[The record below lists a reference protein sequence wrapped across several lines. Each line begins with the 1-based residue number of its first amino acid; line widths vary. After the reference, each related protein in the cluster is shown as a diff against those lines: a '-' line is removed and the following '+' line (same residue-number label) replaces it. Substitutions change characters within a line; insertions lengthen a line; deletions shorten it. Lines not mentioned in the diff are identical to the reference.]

1 MIMLLEGV
9 PGAGKSFWG
18 VGNKLIPWLK
28 AGRRLYVYIDGAHRD
43 KWALFLG
50 VTEEELSRRVTVW
63 KTAEEVLT
71 GIVNV
76 EPNSAVF
83 IDEAQSIFRAKAKLD
98 LSILRWLETHR
109 HIGVDICLTCQGYAQ
124 LTLGVLRLVE
134 STIKFRKLWF
144 VGLEKRAQA
153 FLRGQP
159 EDTEI
164 VRKFTFVYTSNVYAW
179 YKSYGALG
187 IQEEKRGGS
196 VWMTPTIIIAGA
208 AAMYVMFVLFGH
220 EFYFASGVKK
230 AQAFSSPA
238 SSKVEP
244 SKSESMPVSGVT
256 HPMLRE
262 PLSKKSGMCI
272 EGVIGPFED
281 GHWVYS
287 LSSGRAVTAEEL
299 SHMTGKPV
307 HQEMDAQGFQR
318 VQGEGVDNGPC
329 DK

>member
-18 VGNKLIPWLK
+18 VGKKLIPWLK

-50 VTEEELSRRVTVW
+50 ITEEEIHQRVTIW
-63 KTAEEVLT
+63 QTGQEVLE
-71 GIVNV
+71 GLCAV

-98 LSILRWLETHR
+98 PSILRWLETHR
-109 HIGVDICLTCQGYAQ
+109 HIGVDICLTCQSYGQ

-159 EDTEI
+159 EDIEVI
-164 VRKFTFVYTSNVYAW
+164 RKFTFVYTSDVYAW

-196 VWMTPTIIIAGA
+196 VWLTPTIIIAGA
-208 AAMYVMFVLFGH
+208 AAMYVIFVLFGH

-230 AQAFSSPA
+230 AQASAAPA
-238 SSKVEP
+238 TLKGESLKVDT
-244 SKSESMPVSGVT
+244 MPASGVT

-262 PLSKKSGMCI
+262 PLSKKSSICI
-272 EGVIGPFED
+272 EGSIGPFED

-299 SHMTGKPV
+299 SRMTGKPV
-307 HQEMDAQGFQR
+307 HQETDVQGFQR
-318 VQGEGVDNGPC
+318 VQGEGFENGPC
-329 DK
+329 DE